1 MKDLAGL
8 TARQNFLV
16 QKQESFLATDNSN
29 NSVDLGDSQ
38 NISISSVNTKI
49 ANQNSNKQ
57 NIKRSKDEFEFATNW
72 SRVFMNTYQ
81 HLKWLN
87 AYAMINHLATQ
98 KILKKFVKVHFDLK
112 DNVIDKNLMA
122 YIDAK
127 TFAHRRQLAYLTQD
141 LK

>member
-8 TARQNFLV
+8 TARQSYLV

-29 NSVDLGDSQ
+29 SSVDLGDSQ

-49 ANQNSNKQ
+49 AKQNSNKQ

-87 AYAMINHLATQ
+87 AYAMINHL
-98 KILKKFVKVHFDLK
+98 
-112 DNVIDKNLMA
+112 
-122 YIDAK
+122 
-127 TFAHRRQLAYLTQD
+127 
-141 LK
+141 